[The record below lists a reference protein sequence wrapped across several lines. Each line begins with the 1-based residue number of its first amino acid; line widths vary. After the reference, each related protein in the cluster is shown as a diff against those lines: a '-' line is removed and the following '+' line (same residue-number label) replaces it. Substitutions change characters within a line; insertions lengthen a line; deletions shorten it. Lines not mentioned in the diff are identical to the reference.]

1 MVVSVLLTALTVLG
15 VAHLVALVRAAGAR
29 GALIPAP
36 EIAALGAVTN
46 FFDTLGVGSF
56 APTTA
61 WLKLRKLTPD
71 GYLPAILN
79 VGHCLPTIA
88 EALIFIKLVKVD
100 PALMLACIAAAVAGS
115 LVGAPLVVRAP
126 VRAVQ
131 SVVGVAL
138 MIAAALYAMKNLGLM
153 PAGGAALSLPLALF
167 AVAVA
172 AHFAMGV
179 LMCFG
184 IGLYAPSLI
193 VLSLMGLDPL
203 AAFPIMMGACAF
215 LMPVASFRFIRSP
228 RIDLRIVIGLA
239 VGGVP
244 AVLLAAFVVKS
255 APLVA
260 IRWGVVVVVL
270 YAAAMLLRAALRGD
284 PVPRAAGARP

>member
-1 MVVSVLLTALTVLG
+1 M
-15 VAHLVALVRAAGAR
+15 
-29 GALIPAP
+29 
-36 EIAALGAVTN
+36 
-46 FFDTLGVGSF
+46 
-56 APTTA
+56 
-61 WLKLRKLTPD
+61 
-71 GYLPAILN
+71 
-79 VGHCLPTIA
+79 
-88 EALIFIKLVKVD
+88 
-100 PALMLACIAAAVAGS
+100 
-115 LVGAPLVVRAP
+115 VGAPLVVRAP

-131 SVVGVAL
+131 SVVGIAL

-153 PAGGAALSLPLALF
+153 PAGGAALALPLTLF
-167 AVAVA
+167 AIAVG
-172 AHFAMGV
+172 AHFVMGV

-193 VLSLMGLDPL
+193 VLSLLGLDPL

-228 RIDLRIVIGLA
+228 RIDLRIVVGLA

-260 IRWGVVVVVL
+260 IGWGVVVVVL
-270 YAAAMLLRAALRGD
+270 YAAAMLLRSSLRGD
-284 PVPRAAGARP
+284 LVPRAAGARQ